1 MKYWHMQLHPASQ
14 QWGREKELLEKKS
27 MIGLGMTDSKIA
39 FINFKD
45 DMSKDDIVLIKNGSK
60 VIALVEVIGNFTD
73 VKVNDDDRLN
83 WFRYNRK
90 VNVLQFA
97 SSDMLAFPQPRK
109 TIQKA
114 TNKYTLSYQYIHRWY
129 KDILKNEKTKGLK
142 IQSIYIDEYKVL
154 NDFDIN
160 FMDDKDTPLSL
171 AVIIGKNGTGKTTLF
186 DFLTS
191 LQSDYHYDIKYTL
204 DGKNYDKLQNYS
216 LIGTTKIK
224 DNIAKFIDNIIYL
237 KAGISGDKENE
248 KLEKLFLDY
257 IDYFIYEQS
266 MTSSDGYEA
275 LQNDLKEI
283 FDGFDI
289 NFSFSN
295 IDYKNKIP
303 LFNNETLFTNAI
315 KIQLKDL
322 STGEK
327 TLLSKIFYLYLNEPK
342 NKVIL
347 IDEPELSLHPTWQN
361 KVIGVYEKFAKI
373 NNNQIIIATHSPHIL
388 SGVETKAIKL
398 LRIYDRKITVIDNFS
413 QGFGLEFQ
421 DILTDIMEIDTLRTP
436 VVENL
441 IRDIKDMIVND
452 KSKDH
457 EFKIKWNNLEK
468 YLGKDDLTLRLLKLE
483 IHRKE
488 KCLK

>member
-1 MKYWHMQLHPASQ
+1 MEYWHMQLHPGRQ

-27 MIGLGMTDSKIA
+27 IIGLSEDKSKISYT
-39 FINFKD
+39 NFKS
-45 DMSKDDIVLIKNGSK
+45 DMSIGDIVLIKNGSK
-60 VIALVEVIGNFTD
+60 VIALVEVVGNFTD
-73 VKVNDDDRLN
+73 SKASTDKLD
-83 WFRYNRK
+83 WFRYSRK
-90 VNVLQFA
+90 VKILKYATDN
-97 SSDMLAFPQPRK
+97 MLPFPQPRK

-114 TNKYTLSYQYIHRWY
+114 TNKYTLSYKYIDKWY
-129 KDILKNEKTKGLK
+129 KNVLESEKGLK
-142 IQSIYIDEYKVL
+142 IKNIHIDGYKVL
-154 NDFDIN
+154 NEFDIN
-160 FMDDKDTPLSL
+160 FIDKNNKPLPL
-171 AVIIGKNGTGKTTLF
+171 VVIIGKNGTGKTTIF

-191 LQSDYHYDIKYTL
+191 LKPDLNYDIKYTL
-204 DGKNYDKLQNYS
+204 NGKNHNLTKDKVS
-216 LIGTTKIK
+216 
-224 DNIAKFIDNIIYL
+224 KFKDNIIYL
-237 KAGISGDKENE
+237 KAGISGNNENK

-257 IDYFIYEQS
+257 VDYFIYEKS
-266 MTSSDGYEA
+266 MTSADGCDA

-289 NFSFSN
+289 NFSFSK
-295 IDYKNKIP
+295 IDYKNKTPI
-303 LFNNETLFTNAI
+303 FNNKALFTKNT

-361 KVIGVYEKFAKI
+361 KIIGVYEKFAKI

-388 SGVETKAIKL
+388 SGVEAKAIKL
-398 LRIYDRKITVIDNFS
+398 LKIYENKIKVIDNFS

-421 DILTDIMEIDTLRTP
+421 DILTDIMEIDSLRTP
-436 VVENL
+436 IVENL
-441 IRDIKDMIVND
+441 LNDIKDMIIDN
-452 KSKDH
+452 KSQSN
-457 EFKIKWNNLEK
+457 EFKTKWDNVEK

-483 IHRKE
+483 INRKE